1 MSENLESG
9 EASPERIRP
18 IKLAH
23 FVLRTARPKEM
34 VDWYQKVLEA
44 DVVFRSPQIA
54 FLTYDDE
61 HHRIAIAHMPG
72 LLDRPGFM
80 ACVEH
85 IAFTYASL
93 GDLAATYRRLSG
105 LGIEPTWCINH
116 GPTTSMYFTDPD
128 GNHIEL
134 QVDNFPDAEQLAAFF
149 RESDFAENPIG
160 VDFDP
165 GEFCDRVEAGES
177 HEELVRWKPTGP
189 RGADSIPE
197 AYLGR
202 VHSLLAR
209 VAAGLGVGR

>member
-1 MSENLESG
+1 MSVPHEETAVGL
-9 EASPERIRP
+9 ARVRP

-34 VDWYQKVLEA
+34 VAWYRRVLEA
-44 DVVFRSPQIA
+44 DVVFQSPQIT

-93 GDLAATYRRLSG
+93 GDLAHTYRRLARE
-105 LGIEPTWCINH
+105 GIEPVWCINH
-116 GPTTSMYFTDPD
+116 GPTTSMYYADPD

-134 QVDNFPDAEQLAAFF
+134 QVDNFPDAEALAAFF
-149 RESDFAENPIG
+149 READFRQNPIG

-165 GEFCDRVEAGES
+165 KEFCARVDGGES
-177 HEELVRWKPTGP
+177 HEELVRWRPTGP
-189 RGADSIPE
+189 RGAETVPE

-202 VHSLLAR
+202 VHSFLAR
-209 VAAGLGVGR
+209 LAAGLGALR